1 MRNEKVQKLTLTA
14 LMAAY
19 HMSYSHFYRLRS
31 HYRVAAPHPFT
42 LATQS

>member
-14 LMAAY
+14 L
-19 HMSYSHFYRLRS
+19 MSYSHFYRLRS

>member
-14 LMAAY
+14 LMAAL
-19 HMSYSHFYRLRS
+19 SYSHFYRLRS